1 MMKRFHIWATSL
13 EGKFILAAAACIIVV
28 CISAGLFFVRREE
41 QLHHSDAFHKGYALS
56 EMGRLLLTNVMVFQE
71 LGIMNRQDLVD
82 YLDYFIQNF
91 KERNNDV
98 LSVAVLDSHGA
109 VLAHCDISEHG
120 GCCTDEFLK
129 KAFAQL
135 TTDISEVTYQGK
147 NALMITAPLNID
159 SKNWGALR
167 IVLSLEEMHVEIG
180 KLKREIFL
188 ISVCFLALALT
199 VLKIGARKLSRP
211 ILKLTQ
217 TMDSIRDH
225 GDLQVQPALVRRSDE
240 LGKLQNSF
248 IWFLQRL
255 AESDRE
261 RSKAIEQ
268 LAQNEKLVSIGYLA
282 SGVAHEINNP
292 LGGITIC
299 FKSLAGFTTKTP
311 DSVKLTMAIE
321 DGLKKIKGIVEQL
334 LDFSRVSKTEQKPV
348 DLNSLICRL
357 LVLFQYEAQRREIM
371 VELELDEEIP
381 CCVADENKMS
391 QVFMNLI
398 TNALQ
403 AMGNGGTLRI
413 STALEGDCCRIAFSD
428 TGQGIAPENIP
439 YIFDPFFSTKKVG
452 EGTGLGLSVSRGI
465 IEQHQGALKVESEPR
480 LGTTFTIHLPLE
492 CSLSKGTST

>member
-1 MMKRFHIWATSL
+1 MMKRFHTWANSL

-28 CISAGLFFVRREE
+28 CISAGVFLVRREE
-41 QLHHSDAFHKGYALS
+41 HLHHSDALHKGYALS

-82 YLDYFIQNF
+82 YLDYFILNF
-91 KERNNDV
+91 RERNNDV
-98 LSVAVLDSHGA
+98 LSVAVLDSRGT
-109 VLAHCDISEHG
+109 VLAHCDIAEHG
-120 GCCTDEFLK
+120 RCCTDEFLK

-135 TTDISEVTYQGK
+135 KTDISEVSYEGK
-147 NALMITAPLNID
+147 NALLITAPLNID

-167 IVLSLEEMHVEIG
+167 IVLSLEEMHAEIG
-180 KLKREIFL
+180 TLKREIFI
-188 ISVCFLALALT
+188 ISICFLVLALA
-199 VLKIGARKLSRP
+199 VLKIAARKLSKP
-211 ILKLTQ
+211 IVQLTQ
-217 TMDSIRDH
+217 TMDNIRNH

-240 LGKLQNSF
+240 LGRLQNSF

-261 RSKAIEQ
+261 RGKAIEQ
-268 LAQNEKLVSIGYLA
+268 LAQNEKLASIGYLA

-299 FKSLAGFTTKTP
+299 FKNLAGFTAQTP

-334 LDFSRVSKTEQKPV
+334 LDFSRASKTEKEPV
-348 DLNSLICRL
+348 ALNSLIRRL
-357 LVLFQYEAQRREIM
+357 LVLFQYEAQRRQI
-371 VELELDEEIP
+371 VIELELDEEIP

-428 TGQGIAPENIP
+428 TGEGIAPENIP

-465 IEQHQGALKVESEPR
+465 IEQHQGALQVESEPG
-480 LGTTFTIHLPLE
+480 LGTTFTIRLPL
-492 CSLSKGTST
+492 GAT

>member
-1 MMKRFHIWATSL
+1 MMKRFHTWANSL

-28 CISAGLFFVRREE
+28 CISAGIFLVRREE
-41 QLHHSDAFHKGYALS
+41 HLHHSDAFHKGYALS

-82 YLDYFIQNF
+82 YLDYFILNF
-91 KERNNDV
+91 RERNKDV
-98 LSVAVLDSHGA
+98 LSVAVLDSQGT
-109 VLAHCDISEHG
+109 VLAHCDIGEHG
-120 GCCTDEFLK
+120 RCRTDEFLA
-129 KAFAQL
+129 KALTQL
-135 TTDISEVTYQGK
+135 KTDISEISYEGK
-147 NALMITAPLNID
+147 SALLITAPLNID
-159 SKNWGALR
+159 SKSWGALR
-167 IVLSLEEMHVEIG
+167 IVLSLEEMHAAIG
-180 KLKREIFL
+180 KLKREIII
-188 ISVCFLALALT
+188 ISCCFLALALT
-199 VLKIGARKLSRP
+199 GLKIAARKLSKP
-211 ILKLTQ
+211 IVQLTQ
-217 TMDSIRDH
+217 TMDNIRNH

-240 LGKLQNSF
+240 LGRLQNSF

-299 FKSLAGFTTKTP
+299 FKSLAGFTAQTP

-334 LDFSRVSKTEQKPV
+334 LDFSRASRTEKMPV
-348 DLNSLICRL
+348 DLNGLINRL
-357 LVLFQYEAQRREIM
+357 LVLFQYEAQRRQIM
-371 VELELDEEIP
+371 IELELDQEIP
-381 CCVADENKMS
+381 CCVADENKVS

-403 AMGNGGTLRI
+403 AMDSGGVLRI
-413 STALEGDCCRIAFSD
+413 STALEGEFCRIAFGD
-428 TGQGIAPENIP
+428 TGEGIAPEIIP
-439 YIFDPFFSTKKVG
+439 HIFDPFFSTKKVG

-465 IEQHQGALKVESEPR
+465 IELHQGTLQVESEPG
-480 LGTTFTIHLPLE
+480 LGTTFTIRLPL
-492 CSLSKGTST
+492 GAT